1 MKGISAVI
9 AVVLIL
15 MITVALAAMAY
26 VWFTGVFETISG
38 SAGEA
43 AEKTGQT
50 IATSFDIASAG
61 YNSTTSLNEYVL
73 VYVTNTGT
81 SDIDL
86 VNMNV
91 FVGVTKATLTN
102 SGTMSPGDTELF
114 AIQNSTSFAISCG
127 QQVKVTYGSLERYT
141 AILCE

>member
-61 YNSTTSLNEYVL
+61 YNSTTLIDQYVL

-81 SDIDL
+81 SDINIA
-86 VNMNV
+86 NMNV
-91 FVGVTKATLTN
+91 IVGVTKATLGNT
-102 SGTMSPGDTELF
+102 GTMEPGDTELF
-114 AIQNSTSFAISCG
+114 EIKNSTSFAMSCN
-127 QQVKVTYGSLERYT
+127 QQVKVAYGSLERYT